1 MNGIQTAIQIYYER
15 TTVKR
20 ENYYLDP
27 SHSTGTRERNSKR
40 TVEIVVWFAFL
51 TKCYYQLWKYL
62 HRWNNVKTEGN
73 RRDCV

>member
-51 TKCYYQLWKYL
+51 TKCYYQL
-62 HRWNNVKTEGN
+62 
-73 RRDCV
+73 